1 MAGENPNR
9 EVSLDFTIKGDA
21 EQKAGGLGKAL
32 DRVHYAA
39 DQASAKVV
47 GFGRNMAVGAL
58 GAMGLT
64 YGLRGVW
71 DHAKDVNLSMET
83 MQKRIAG
90 ATFAFSTWKA
100 GTSGLDKWR
109 ESMRDGVAITEKL
122 GAVSRRH
129 KIYRDELA
137 SIYESQSMMSERY
150 RQTQVQQIALTERL
164 AATQN
169 VLGVSAEA
177 AGEMI
182 GRAAMTGAIP
192 LRSSLGRE
200 LAAGVGNLK
209 AFKKASEEVRFEKL
223 KKALGDM
230 VPASREMGTG
240 MKGALFDIREAATN
254 LTRDLSAPLFAAQ
267 TKSLRDWA
275 ASITRVREDGKSI
288 AHEYGEKIAKA
299 FTVIKDVSGS
309 IAEHW
314 KLIAGLVV
322 ANKLGGMVSGA
333 ARTFGGP
340 GAGAAG
346 GVAGMLGGT
355 VAGMTIQA
363 ANVVVNSGGLGAALG
378 GATSDSI
385 NKSLRPGFADL
396 AKGVAGCASKMFIA
410 AEVAGGLA
418 IAISGAIDS
427 MQTAALQVQ
436 RTAPV
441 QGMTAMTAALK
452 TMTAKTAQEGIGHLR
467 TVAESLNLKA
477 GQRVA
482 GTTIAASLR
491 EMDAAQRM
499 HFANKFGIKGDMA
512 SATASGFAEEAGRR
526 IADKINEML
535 DLARKNYGQALGDE
549 KSDKAKATRA
559 PVTNIGTVNITQDF
573 KEAEPERVFHR
584 VLSEINQV
592 VHMPS
597 VSLVGLPVSH

>member
-1 MAGENPNR
+1 
-9 EVSLDFTIKGDA
+9 
-21 EQKAGGLGKAL
+21 
-32 DRVHYAA
+32 
-39 DQASAKVV
+39 
-47 GFGRNMAVGAL
+47 
-58 GAMGLT
+58 
-64 YGLRGVW
+64 
-71 DHAKDVNLSMET
+71 
-83 MQKRIAG
+83 
-90 ATFAFSTWKA
+90 
-100 GTSGLDKWR
+100 
-109 ESMRDGVAITEKL
+109 MRDGVAITEKL
-122 GAVSRRH
+122 EAVSRRE
-129 KIYRDELA
+129 KIGREELA

-150 RQTQVQQIALTERL
+150 RQTQAQQIAFTERL

-182 GRAAMTGAIP
+182 GRAAMTGDISR
-192 LRSSLGRE
+192 RSSLGRE

-230 VPASREMGTG
+230 VPASREMGKG

-309 IAEHW
+309 VAEHW

-322 ANKLGGMVSGA
+322 ANKLGGMVSGM
-333 ARTFGGP
+333 ARTFGGS
-340 GAGAAG
+340 GAAAAPP
-346 GVAGMLGGT
+346 AGLLGGT
-355 VAGMTIQA
+355 VAGMTVQA

-427 MQTAALQVQ
+427 MQTASLRVQ

-482 GTTIAASLR
+482 GATIAASLR
-491 EMDAAQRM
+491 EMDAAQRL

-512 SATASGFAEEAGRR
+512 SATGAWFAEEAGRR

-535 DLARKNYGQALGDE
+535 DLARENHGQARGDE